1 MSKTNN
7 TLPAVLAAAEATDD
21 PLIEQLLGKATP
33 EEQRALVRSLRAAYE
48 AGQEAADQRTG
59 KLMARIFGGFVGV
72 TPGIDVGHNGDD
84 RNPRHRL
91 RDMVR
96 LLAGVAGQGPN
107 V

>member
-1 MSKTNN
+1 MTP
-7 TLPAVLAAAEATDD
+7 T
-21 PLIEQLLGKATP
+21 EQA
-33 EEQRALVRSLRAAYE
+33 
-48 AGQEAADQRTG
+48 
-59 KLMARIFGGFVGV
+59 ARIQEIKNSTEIVNMGIVDDLGDETVAWAGRSDFGTMGWFVGV